1 MRNIREIRFILC
13 EARNPLNIGA
23 CARAIANFGF
33 SSLYLADVYA
43 DDVNEVGKS
52 LTAEAGISA
61 VNSSFILDKAVYC
74 HNIEEAAKGCDVLF
88 GTSSLHRQH
97 PERDVITLPELPD
110 LISRQE
116 YSTIGLA
123 FGCEKRGLTKEQLS
137 FCNYIVSIPTDE
149 RQPSINLGQAVAI
162 AAYELSKLN
171 GIELLRDREKHPA
184 PPEEIHRLAMEM
196 QSALVAKDGPHWK
209 EQTRLRLI
217 RQALLD
223 ARMSAQAV
231 NAVKALLK

>member
-1 MRNIREIRFILC
+1 MRNIKEIRFILC

-33 SSLYLADVYA
+33 SSLYLADVFPNDA
-43 DDVNEVGKS
+43 EEARKAWIS
-52 LTAEAGISA
+52 EAGISA
-61 VNSSFILDKAVYC
+61 VNSGFILDKAIYC
-74 HNIEEAAKGCDVLF
+74 NGIEEAAKGCDVLF

-97 PERDVITLPELPD
+97 PERDVIALPD
-110 LISRQE
+110 LPDFISSQE
-116 YSTIGLA
+116 YSTIGIV
-123 FGCEKRGLTKEQLS
+123 FGSEKRGLTKEQLS
-137 FCNYIVSIPTDE
+137 FCNYIVSIPADE

-162 AAYELSKLN
+162 AAYELSELN
-171 GIELLRDREKHPA
+171 GMELLRDRERHSA

-196 QSALVAKDGPHWK
+196 QSVLAEKDGPHWK
-209 EQTRLRLI
+209 EHSRLRLI

-231 NAVKALLK
+231 NALKALLK